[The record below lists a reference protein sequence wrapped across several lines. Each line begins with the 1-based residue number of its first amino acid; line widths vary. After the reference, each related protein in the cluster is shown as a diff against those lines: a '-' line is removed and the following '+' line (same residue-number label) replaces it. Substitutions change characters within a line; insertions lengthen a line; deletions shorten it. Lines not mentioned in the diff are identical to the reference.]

1 SAATTTPPSRP
12 PRSSPGSRTTTSWA
26 GVTAWRW
33 STSSRR
39 GRASGPSTSARR
51 AATATT
57 PTPSRSTAG
66 RHDPPEAGTT
76 RGGRLGRP
84 VAVTLVASASSP
96 PWPIT
101 WRTLRRHMLT
111 THETFD
117 GVRGAV
123 ITPDSPDYPEAARTP
138 LGDSRPAVVLRPR
151 DVDDVRRAVRAAAA
165 DGRPVAVRGGGHSFA
180 RLGTV
185 DDGLVIDLAALDG
198 VRLVGSDRVVVGGGA
213 TWGAVA
219 QALARHGLAISSGDT
234 ASVGGLLLSGGIG
247 WMVRAHGLA
256 LDRLVSAQVVTA
268 AAGGVGGLLAQ
279 LLVATGARVVGLAG
293 DARKRE
299 HARSLGA
306 DVVVDYRAPGWV
318 EQVRRAAPEGV
329 DVVFDGVSGDLPDL
343 LLPAVRS
350 GGRYVQH
357 GAAAGR
363 WTRIEA
369 DRAAAAGVTVVPLAA
384 IGTPEELHGATDEAL
399 RRAAEGRLRVTV
411 GQVFPLAEAAAAHA
425 ALGSREALGKTL
437 LRP

>member
-1 SAATTTPPSRP
+1 
-12 PRSSPGSRTTTSWA
+12 
-26 GVTAWRW
+26 
-33 STSSRR
+33 
-39 GRASGPSTSARR
+39 
-51 AATATT
+51 
-57 PTPSRSTAG
+57 
-66 RHDPPEAGTT
+66 
-76 RGGRLGRP
+76 
-84 VAVTLVASASSP
+84 
-96 PWPIT
+96 
-101 WRTLRRHMLT
+101 
-111 THETFD
+111 
-117 GVRGAV
+117 
-123 ITPDSPDYPEAARTP
+123 
-138 LGDSRPAVVLRPR
+138 
-151 DVDDVRRAVRAAAA
+151 
-165 DGRPVAVRGGGHSFA
+165 
-180 RLGTV
+180 
-185 DDGLVIDLAALDG
+185 
-198 VRLVGSDRVVVGGGA
+198 
-213 TWGAVA
+213 
-219 QALARHGLAISSGDT
+219 
-234 ASVGGLLLSGGIG
+234 
-247 WMVRAHGLA
+247 
-256 LDRLVSAQVVTA
+256 VTA

-384 IGTPEELHGATDEAL
+384 IGTPEELHRATDEAL
-399 RRAAEGRLRVTV
+399 RLAAEGRLRVTV
-411 GQVFPLAEAAAAHA
+411 GQVFPLAEATAAHA

>member
-1 SAATTTPPSRP
+1 
-12 PRSSPGSRTTTSWA
+12 
-26 GVTAWRW
+26 
-33 STSSRR
+33 
-39 GRASGPSTSARR
+39 
-51 AATATT
+51 
-57 PTPSRSTAG
+57 
-66 RHDPPEAGTT
+66 
-76 RGGRLGRP
+76 
-84 VAVTLVASASSP
+84 
-96 PWPIT
+96 PI
-101 WRTLRRHMLT
+101 
-111 THETFD
+111 F
-117 GVRGAV
+117 
-123 ITPDSPDYPEAARTP
+123 
-138 LGDSRPAVVLRPR
+138 
-151 DVDDVRRAVRAAAA
+151 
-165 DGRPVAVRGGGHSFA
+165 
-180 RLGTV
+180 
-185 DDGLVIDLAALDG
+185 AALDG

-219 QALARHGLAISSGDT
+219 QALARHGLAISSGD
-234 ASVGGLLLSGGIG
+234 SVGVGGLLLSGGIG

-306 DVVVDYRAPGWV
+306 DVVDYRAPGWV

-363 WTRIEA
+363 WTR
-369 DRAAAAGVTVVPLAA
+369 
-384 IGTPEELHGATDEAL
+384 
-399 RRAAEGRLRVTV
+399 
-411 GQVFPLAEAAAAHA
+411 
-425 ALGSREALGKTL
+425 
-437 LRP
+437 

>member
-1 SAATTTPPSRP
+1 
-12 PRSSPGSRTTTSWA
+12 
-26 GVTAWRW
+26 
-33 STSSRR
+33 
-39 GRASGPSTSARR
+39 
-51 AATATT
+51 
-57 PTPSRSTAG
+57 
-66 RHDPPEAGTT
+66 
-76 RGGRLGRP
+76 
-84 VAVTLVASASSP
+84 
-96 PWPIT
+96 
-101 WRTLRRHMLT
+101 MLT

-279 LLVATGARVVGLAG
+279 LLVATGARVVGL
-293 DARKRE
+293 
-299 HARSLGA
+299 
-306 DVVVDYRAPGWV
+306 
-318 EQVRRAAPEGV
+318 
-329 DVVFDGVSGDLPDL
+329 
-343 LLPAVRS
+343 
-350 GGRYVQH
+350 
-357 GAAAGR
+357 
-363 WTRIEA
+363 
-369 DRAAAAGVTVVPLAA
+369 
-384 IGTPEELHGATDEAL
+384 
-399 RRAAEGRLRVTV
+399 
-411 GQVFPLAEAAAAHA
+411 
-425 ALGSREALGKTL
+425 
-437 LRP
+437 

>member
-1 SAATTTPPSRP
+1 
-12 PRSSPGSRTTTSWA
+12 
-26 GVTAWRW
+26 
-33 STSSRR
+33 
-39 GRASGPSTSARR
+39 
-51 AATATT
+51 
-57 PTPSRSTAG
+57 
-66 RHDPPEAGTT
+66 
-76 RGGRLGRP
+76 
-84 VAVTLVASASSP
+84 
-96 PWPIT
+96 PI
-101 WRTLRRHMLT
+101 
-111 THETFD
+111 F
-117 GVRGAV
+117 
-123 ITPDSPDYPEAARTP
+123 
-138 LGDSRPAVVLRPR
+138 
-151 DVDDVRRAVRAAAA
+151 
-165 DGRPVAVRGGGHSFA
+165 
-180 RLGTV
+180 
-185 DDGLVIDLAALDG
+185 AALDG

-256 LDRLVSAQVVTA
+256 LDRLVSAPVVTA

-279 LLVATGARVVGLAG
+279 LLVAPGARVVGLAG

-343 LLPAVRS
+343 LPPAVRS
-350 GGRYVQH
+350 GGRQH

-384 IGTPEELHGATDEAL
+384 IGTPEELHRATDEAL
-399 RRAAEGRLRVTV
+399 RLAAEGRLRVTV

-425 ALGSREALGKTL
+425 AIGSREALGKTL